1 MSKKSKR
8 DMTPEELAELEAE
21 DERAMEVAR
30 ELRARREAVQG
41 PAPIDREI
49 HASLPLTRVFYP
61 LLGCTIVAFMVSR
74 FAANMGM
81 PELETVTSTAATLL
95 FLTSFIVWFVSR
107 HQAKKLTREARGE

>member
-21 DERAMEVAR
+21 DERAMEAAR

-41 PAPIDREI
+41 PAPIDRDI

-61 LLGCTIVAFMVSR
+61 MLGCTIVAFMLSR
-74 FAANMGM
+74 LAANLQM
-81 PELETVTSTAATLL
+81 PELETVASMAATLL
-95 FLTSFIVWFVSR
+95 FLTSFIVWFISR
-107 HQAKKLTREARGE
+107 HQAKKLTSERRGE